1 MRGGFVL
8 GLLFYLATGPA
19 VAQPAYTPES
29 LAASYAKGWR
39 PLQPPPEY
47 RKPYTGVL
55 TVIGVPLDE
64 IPAKCKQVPKV
75 LGCAYWGKD
84 LSWCKIYL
92 PLAVGE
98 KIRDAIYEHEL
109 GHCHGWVHGYP
120 GKAAVDAEITRG
132 KEVADKLIQTGVERL
147 QSRGCQAQIT
157 LFGKPENCP

>member
-19 VAQPAYTPES
+19 VAQPAYTPEP

-39 PLQPPPEY
+39 PLQPPPDTANPTLASSPSSAFRWTKFPQVQASPEGSGL
-47 RKPYTGVL
+47 RLLGQGPVL
-55 TVIGVPLDE
+55 VQDLPPARSGGEIGTPSMNTNW
-64 IPAKCKQVPKV
+64 A
-75 LGCAYWGKD
+75 
-84 LSWCKIYL
+84 
-92 PLAVGE
+92 
-98 KIRDAIYEHEL
+98 
-109 GHCHGWVHGYP
+109 HCHGWVHGYP